1 MAGTIQHRK
10 ITAAALKLVPEF
22 PGSRDRLAEEFCL
35 YPDWAFTDPEKFARY
50 CRLPSGE
57 WFHYLPDISYAELYR
72 YHTIDNSGY
81 IRRARPFRNANYDA
95 AFPGFLYLLER
106 STTLL
111 KSDDKNEAMKY
122 IGVLL
127 HVLQDACFGVHAL
140 EGAGG
145 CDIFF
150 FDRLEIGDFSPA
162 EILSRLDCSD
172 FPDFHATPVILGA
185 NIPEAAM
192 RLYSHYCRT
201 ARTARRRCME
211 ILISRWNGKNEAETL
226 CLDMYRNV
234 VQLCANVLET
244 VLKLAEQ
251 KAESSPIV
259 PLTEFE
265 PYEFPLGGYGA
276 YRFRTLE
283 PDCYYTPDGQS
294 HPLVFSGAS
303 FRSGLSFGLTGEQN
317 LLYHMP
323 KKLFDSFSGKLLLTG
338 EKNAS
343 AHCRIINNG
352 TPVQEFRLDGNNTVQ
367 PLTIPTPAGE
377 FGIRLT
383 STAPYG
389 IVVLGD
395 AQFCAGRF
403 DSGAISNGSDGR
415 ASGGASRKSQKN
427 EAAS

>member
-22 PGSRDRLAEEFCL
+22 PGSRERLAEEFCL
-35 YPDWAFTDPEKFARY
+35 YPDWAFTDPENFASY

-72 YHTIDNSGY
+72 YHTIDNSGH

-95 AFPGFLYLLER
+95 AFPGFIYLLER
-106 STTLL
+106 STAML
-111 KSDDKNEAMKY
+111 KADRKEEAMKY
-122 IGVLL
+122 LGVLL
-127 HVLQDACFGVHAL
+127 HVIQDACFGVHAL

-211 ILISRWNGKNEAETL
+211 ILISRWNGKNDTEAF

-234 VQLCANVLET
+234 IQLCANVLET
-244 VLKLAEQ
+244 VLKLATQ
-251 KAESSPIV
+251 KAESSPFV
-259 PLTEFE
+259 QLTEFE

-283 PDCYYTPDGQS
+283 PDYYYTPDGQR
-294 HPLVFSGAS
+294 HPLVFSETS
-303 FRSGLSFGLTGEQN
+303 FLSGLSFGLASEQN
-317 LLYHMP
+317 LLYHLP
-323 KKLFDSFSGKLLLTG
+323 
-338 EKNAS
+338 
-343 AHCRIINNG
+343 
-352 TPVQEFRLDGNNTVQ
+352 
-367 PLTIPTPAGE
+367 
-377 FGIRLT
+377 
-383 STAPYG
+383 
-389 IVVLGD
+389 
-395 AQFCAGRF
+395 
-403 DSGAISNGSDGR
+403 
-415 ASGGASRKSQKN
+415 
-427 EAAS
+427 